1 MPHDAYPNALPH
13 PGDRSRH
20 PGQPDPLLFQRAPH
34 ALLATAGGDRVGWGE
49 GSPAKVLHT
58 TPIFV
63 AGAPHIGSCAR
74 CGGT

>member
-34 ALLATAGGDRVGWGE
+34 TLLATAGGDRVGWGE
-49 GSPAKVLHT
+49 GFPAKV
-58 TPIFV
+58 
-63 AGAPHIGSCAR
+63 
-74 CGGT
+74 